1 VYFAGY
7 LQLKLVQLNAYL
19 KRIEAFLVSLF
30 KLENATDILKG
41 GKGIFPKS
49 KV

>member
-1 VYFAGY
+1 M
-7 LQLKLVQLNAYL
+7 
-19 KRIEAFLVSLF
+19 EAFLVSLF
-30 KLENATDILKG
+30 RLENVTNILKG